1 MREGLFGEEKEEGEI
16 DEKEEM
22 SPRARGQSCSFL
34 RVAEAG
40 SERSRVKAVKGREK
54 EERAGRVARPSRET
68 TSERKVKALSPRGSR
83 RP

>member
-1 MREGLFGEEKEEGEI
+1 MREGLWRGIRRGGEI

-54 EERAGRVARPSRET
+54 EERAGESR
-68 TSERKVKALSPRGSR
+68 G
-83 RP
+83 